1 MQQAATAPRT
11 GLQYQRQDSALT
23 LDEGLAE
30 YYAANLGRVTRP
42 ADLPPKS
49 AALFKSHDT
58 CHVIFGLSTTLA
70 DETMADTRTLLSCDV
85 GWRRYTHYLR
95 TDAQAKAL
103 FAELGW
109 ARVAGVTLACLPR
122 IARAAIEA
130 LRTRKRWPWV
140 PPEGYGGRSLADLRR
155 EYRIRVI

>member
-1 MQQAATAPRT
+1 MQQSAPAPRT
-11 GLQYQRQDSALT
+11 GLQYQRQESPLT

-49 AALFKSHDT
+49 AALFRSHDM

-70 DETMADTRTLLSCDV
+70 DETLADTRTLFSCDV
-85 GWRRYTHYLR
+85 GWRRYSAYLR

-109 ARVAGVTLACLPR
+109 LKAIGITLACLPR
-122 IARAAIEA
+122 IARAGVEA
-130 LRTRKRWPWV
+130 FRMAKPWPWE
-140 PPEGYGGRSLADLRR
+140 PPETYGRRTLADLRR
-155 EYRIRVI
+155 EHGIRVI